1 MNSVVFSN
9 NINNKIHSQTF
20 EKKKH
25 SAQIIVKTPEDKLN
39 RYYRSQ
45 GLLGKSFDKIQ
56 GALNIGLSKKKLQ
69 QELKNNN
76 KSDFD
81 KKLNKKKEKKKNE
94 TENANDLDTG
104 HSAATDLRYIKKDK
118 T

>member
-9 NINNKIHSQTF
+9 NINNQIHSQTF

-25 SAQIIVKTPEDKLN
+25 RAQIIDKTPEDKLN

-45 GLLGKSFDKIQ
+45 GLLGKTFDKIQ

-81 KKLNKKKEKKKNE
+81 KKLNKYY
-94 TENANDLDTG
+94 D
-104 HSAATDLRYIKKDK
+104 
-118 T
+118 